1 MKLAHTLRE
10 STKVFDVKGI
20 PQYKVAQ
27 NPSDKKWYVLGVT
40 GKYLMPMS
48 DGKKSRKEAE
58 KWAMSQVKIDRKEKG
73 WM

>member
-1 MKLAHTLRE
+1 
-10 STKVFDVKGI
+10 
-20 PQYKVAQ
+20 
-27 NPSDKKWYVLGVT
+27 VLGAT
-40 GKYLMPMS
+40 GKYLMPVS